1 MKSKKNNKDNT
12 DNFFVLLIG
21 IIKKIINILIS
32 QVNRIIQK
40 NEVCFIKE
48 KDKLIYSLK
57 DKKLYFDENKV
68 KSIKKYILTDSLI
81 ELKVIKV
88 PVVDKNIL
96 KNIVL
101 NTIKKHSTIMP
112 NEDNIDYTILN
123 KEEKQYEILV
133 FIKHFENQKDFVNK
147 KLYSTCHIINNLIKH
162 SDLPENSSIITNN
175 DDIWFLYTYKDK
187 KFIKR
192 DIYYK
197 EDLKEIKRGNI
208 YYLNLFFEER
218 SEYEK
223 KFLSINNDKI
233 NYAITKL
240 KDAVFKE
247 KKKLEAKSLGLLI
260 LGSLFL
266 FFVIFL
272 EIYSFRI
279 ELRKKELINI
289 LNDLNKT
296 YNEVKSKRGISDE
309 LYKEFLKLLA
319 KKSNVNDYF
328 KNLYIT
334 GKDNLQIERLYYS
347 EGSFTISGYCQDDS
361 KLEDFFRKTKYWK
374 DINFSFSRKNNQI
387 IFNIS
392 GKFTNE

>member
-266 FFVIFL
+266 FLVIFL